1 MPRLEL
7 EGGMDPKLTA
17 VLARLCERLGPLFS
31 TQAVKLP
38 YLVDVMANHV
48 LGQPIA
54 NGTYQTWEHGVV
66 AKEVLR
72 FIKHGARET
81 AADAL
86 FRIEPH
92 SYSESGKRI
101 ALAETVNLR
110 SALTPEEIAVIDFV
124 ADEYGHIAPEQ
135 LGYLTKRLNT
145 EMPPEAWGTNQL
157 AAVNEDAFL
166 RLSPAWQSLCER
178 ISEQDLDDRSRWSEP
193 VNDDPLAAF
202 TRALNG

>member
-7 EGGMDPKLTA
+7 EGGMNPKLTA

-38 YLVDVMANHV
+38 YLVDVMANHL

-66 AKEVLR
+66 AKEVFR

-101 ALAETVNLR
+101 ALSGTVDLR

-135 LGYLTKRLNT
+135 SRLPHQET
-145 EMPPEAWGTNQL
+145 QYG
-157 AAVNEDAFL
+157 DA
-166 RLSPAWQSLCER
+166 S
-178 ISEQDLDDRSRWSEP
+178 
-193 VNDDPLAAF
+193 
-202 TRALNG
+202 